1 MKSLSPENIAPPFAR
16 YAHGVEVPAGWRIVR
31 TSGQLGVGR
40 DGVVPDGARAQ
51 ADICFANIAAI
62 LDAAGMGSQDVC
74 HVSAYVTDRAHMV
87 GYMAAR
93 DAFLAD
99 NQVLP
104 SSTLVIVSGFTRPEF
119 VVEVEVWA
127 AAP

>member
-1 MKSLSPENIAPPFAR
+1 MKALSPPLIAPPFAR
-16 YAHGVEVPAGWRIVR
+16 YSHGIEVPPGWRMVR
-31 TSGQLGVGR
+31 TSGQLGLGH
-40 DGVVPDGARAQ
+40 DGLVPDGARGQ

-62 LDAAGMGSQDVC
+62 LREADMGPRHVC
-74 HVSAYVTDRAHMV
+74 HVSAYVTDRAHMP

-99 NQVLP
+99 NPVLP
-104 SSTLVIVSGFTRPEF
+104 TSTLVIVSGFTRPEF